1 MNERTREYTGEE
13 ALGRRRWHSGERRK
27 GVVRELLSKKH
38 SWNWVMF
45 ALGERASLARIH
57 GCMNIADI
65 VILFRF
71 IKQGFWKKFRT
82 SAFEPI

>member
-1 MNERTREYTGEE
+1 
-13 ALGRRRWHSGERRK
+13 
-27 GVVRELLSKKH
+27 
-38 SWNWVMF
+38 MF